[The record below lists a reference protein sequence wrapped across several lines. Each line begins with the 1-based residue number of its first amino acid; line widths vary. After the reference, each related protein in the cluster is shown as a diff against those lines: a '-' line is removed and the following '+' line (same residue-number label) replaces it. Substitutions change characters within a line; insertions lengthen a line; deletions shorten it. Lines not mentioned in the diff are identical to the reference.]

1 MLCTH
6 SGIVTRQTMKLF
18 DKKFGLRK
26 NPNPW
31 LGQNPHF
38 YYRSRLTVSRIS
50 FSFVFAFMLF
60 LKTILFTPPKSFTLP
75 CPATVYTVVC
85 LSVERLL
92 HLRAPRW
99 SDKVNSLRYGCL
111 FVRWKSHRDN
121 KICRIVFKQGALL
134 GYILPVLVFST
145 FYNFPKFFEF
155 TTIYPQNG

>member
-1 MLCTH
+1 
-6 SGIVTRQTMKLF
+6 MKLF

-99 SDKVNSLRYGCL
+99 SDKVSSLRYGCFFL
-111 FVRWKSHRDN
+111 YDEIHIKTIDLAALYSNRVLYWVIYFQCWSFPRSTTSQSSSSSPRSTLKMGDD
-121 KICRIVFKQGALL
+121 KIMNQ
-134 GYILPVLVFST
+134 LV
-145 FYNFPKFFEF
+145 
-155 TTIYPQNG
+155 